1 MLKKAYKKDQGRL
14 ARMAAF
20 WSLAFLV
27 LFGSMFLY
35 GLLYNL
41 VESLQSPLSEGLEIP
56 VVSVAINGAFV
67 ISSLVCVIGVW
78 SLYNWQQTPKVAD
91 LLIETEGELRKVTW
105 PTMQEVINSSMVV
118 VLFVVILMGFLAGTD
133 WFLGRFFSRILLGS

>member
-35 GLLYNL
+35 DLLFSL
-41 VESLQSPLSEGLEIP
+41 VGALQDPLSEGLEIP
-56 VVSVAINGAFV
+56 VVAVSINGAFV
-67 ISSLVCVIGVW
+67 ISAVVCIVGVA
-78 SLYNWQQTPKVAD
+78 LIYNWHQTPKVGD

-105 PTMQEVINSSMVV
+105 PTPQEVVNSSMVV
-118 VLFVVILMGFLAGTD
+118 VVFVVLLMGFLAGTD
-133 WFLGRFFSRILLGS
+133 WLLGRVFTRILLGS